1 MAETNTADHMDIRKD
16 IESQAAHWSHY
27 LRCKRMGFTAC
38 WGFCSWE
45 PPCLADCPCTQ
56 CFLPSEGFPF
66 ARCEHP
72 SSPDATDCAPPRQTS
87 WCSRHRTAASSRCM
101 AGSEHGF
108 GGAERKNTIKTE
120 SLKILLN
127 KKQFTNFDLN
137 QALSKEVCSFT

>member
-1 MAETNTADHMDIRKD
+1 
-16 IESQAAHWSHY
+16 
-27 LRCKRMGFTAC
+27 
-38 WGFCSWE
+38 
-45 PPCLADCPCTQ
+45 
-56 CFLPSEGFPF
+56 
-66 ARCEHP
+66 
-72 SSPDATDCAPPRQTS
+72 
-87 WCSRHRTAASSRCM
+87 M